1 MPAVPASLRLANQAT
16 ILSQLLERKAASR
29 AELAKV
35 TGMSKPTAGKI
46 IDDLVRAGV
55 VEEIKLADGGRPS
68 VGRPG
73 KQLRLATS
81 RPRFVVMELGV
92 EWTRIS
98 ALPPSPPEQERWE
111 VQFKTPTTQDA
122 WQEKMVQ
129 SGEKID
135 LKRPWG
141 VLVSTPGV
149 IDERAGRVLL
159 SPNLHWSEHVDL
171 PWMLRQVWP
180 APVGL
185 VQEVRAL
192 ALGELG
198 ARSDSDDFMLVDIAD
213 GMGGAIM
220 LGGRPFQGPLPM
232 SGELGHTPIP
242 GNARPCGCGGR
253 GCVETLASERG
264 LIQSLRES
272 KPQAAAVLTFADV
285 ARAAERDL
293 PTWMRATFDGVAMCI
308 SAALNVF
315 GVRRVVL
322 VGRVVEL
329 PAPATDYLIG
339 AIQRAAM
346 WSRFDAVAVTLAPKR
361 RARGLLVAGIQR
373 FVMPVDWSGKR

>member
-16 ILSQLLERKAASR
+16 ILEQLLERKAASR
-29 AELAKV
+29 AELAKA

-55 VEEIKLADGGRPS
+55 VEEIKLVDGGRPS

-98 ALPPSPPEQERWE
+98 GLPPSPPDAEKWE
-111 VQFKTPTTQDA
+111 VQFKTPTSHEA
-122 WQEKMVQ
+122 WQEKLVQ
-129 SGEKID
+129 GAEKID

-149 IDERAGRVLL
+149 VDERAGRVLL

-198 ARSDSDDFMLVDIAD
+198 ARPDGDDFMLVDIAD
-213 GMGGAIM
+213 GVGGALM
-220 LGGRPFQGPLPM
+220 LGGRPYQGALPM
-232 SGELGHTPIP
+232 SGEIGHTPIP
-242 GNARPCGCGGR
+242 GNNRVCGCGGR
-253 GCVETLASERG
+253 GCLETLASERG
-264 LIQSLRES
+264 LIQSLREA
-272 KPQAAAVLTFADV
+272 KGHGTTFADV
-285 ARAAERDL
+285 ARAADREL
-293 PTWMRATFDGVAMCI
+293 PAWMRATFDAVAMGV
-308 SAALNVF
+308 SAGLNVY

-322 VGRVVEL
+322 VGRITEL

-339 AIQRAAM
+339 AIQRGAM

-361 RARGLLVAGIQR
+361 RARGLLVAGIHR

>member
-16 ILSQLLERKAASR
+16 ILEQLLERKAASR
-29 AELAKV
+29 AELAKA
-35 TGMSKPTAGKI
+35 TGMSKPTTGKI
-46 IDDLVRAGV
+46 IDDLVHAGV
-55 VEEIKLADGGRPS
+55 VEEIKIVDVGRPS

-73 KQLRLATS
+73 KQLRLAAS

-98 ALPPSPPEQERWE
+98 ALPPSPPESERWE
-111 VQFKTPTTQDA
+111 VQFKTPTTAEA
-122 WQEKMVQ
+122 WQERVAA
-129 SGEKID
+129 GAEKLDI
-135 LKRPWG
+135 KRPWA

-149 IDERAGRVLL
+149 VDERASRVLL

-198 ARSDSDDFMLVDIAD
+198 ARPDGDDFMLVDIAD
-213 GMGGAIM
+213 GVGGALM
-220 LGGRPFQGPLPM
+220 LGGRPYQGALPM
-232 SGELGHTPIP
+232 SGEIGHTPIP
-242 GNARPCGCGGR
+242 GNNRPCGCGGR
-253 GCVETLASERG
+253 GCLETLASERG
-264 LIQSLRES
+264 LVQSLRES
-272 KPQAAAVLTFADV
+272 KAQGSTFADV
-285 ARAAERDL
+285 VRAAEREV
-293 PTWMRATFDGVAMCI
+293 PAWMKSTFDAVAMAL
-308 SAALNVF
+308 AAGLNIY

-322 VGRVVEL
+322 VGRITEL

-339 AIQRAAM
+339 AIQRGAM

-361 RARGLLVAGIQR
+361 RARGLLVAGIHR
-373 FVMPVDWSGKR
+373 FVMPADWSAKR